1 MCNKS
6 WKNMFVIQRT
16 RTITKQIDVES
27 RMKYEIKKQI
37 KKHIS
42 KRIIAAF
49 KTELVL
55 SKYNALIFTLA
66 KCQ

>member
-37 KKHIS
+37 KTY
-42 KRIIAAF
+42 F
-49 KTELVL
+49 KKNY
-55 SKYNALIFTLA
+55 SCI
-66 KCQ
+66 

>member
-6 WKNMFVIQRT
+6 WKNMFIIQRT

-37 KKHIS
+37 KNIFQK
-42 KRIIAAF
+42 
-49 KTELVL
+49 EL
-55 SKYNALIFTLA
+55 
-66 KCQ
+66 